1 MEVCSGSLNI
11 IFLIGIDL
19 PDQFYLNQEDF
30 NSIYFHVKTIDEM
43 TKRNTYSIKTGQEQN

>member
-11 IFLIGIDL
+11 IFLIEIDL

-43 TKRNTYSIKTGQEQN
+43 T